1 MSILYIPANLG
12 NLTYHSHGMNIP
24 NSPELLRFQHEYI
37 PKKEKGVA
45 SSKPPPL
52 NLLFFIDYAIP

>member
-1 MSILYIPANLG
+1 MSIYIFRLIG

-37 PKKEKGVA
+37 PKKRKRGC
-45 SSKPPPL
+45 
-52 NLLFFIDYAIP
+52 FIEATPFELIALY

>member
-37 PKKEKGVA
+37 PKKRKRGC
-45 SSKPPPL
+45 
-52 NLLFFIDYAIP
+52 FIEATPFELIALY